1 MSNDIRGLFFKDQ
14 LLGARGLGAFGAS
27 ALSDGIL
34 DGCTVTISSGTV
46 SISPGHVILGGRV
59 FRIAN
64 TIEVGSVGAAYTSI
78 VATVDLTQ
86 TATKNNFN
94 QVLPLSLVKNAT
106 LANVLSGDSNDI
118 NLSGTTHSAWLWV
131 HDATDGIP
139 DTYRYAKGKS
149 KELLWQNL
157 TSGGASAVGDGF
169 AAQSLVLPGLSEFRG
184 IEITFNTDKSVGVH
198 KTMAFDIPGAAF
210 LTTNSESGSAF
221 NGKKYIRF
229 YADANVLYSSMR
241 ILLGRNV
248 YVYPEIDTLDFSTG
262 YRSRGS
268 SVSIGSSGD
277 YMIPVEIYGVR

>member
-94 QVLPLSLVKNAT
+94 QVLPLSLAKNAT

-184 IEITFNTDKSVGVH
+184 IEITFLIEDGLALYDTQSMN
-198 KTMAFDIPGAAF
+198 IPGAAF
-210 LTTNSESGSAF
+210 LLTNSDSGSSF
-221 NGKKYIRF
+221 SGKKYF
-229 YADANVLYSSMR
+229 PWYADATMLTSGMR
-241 ILLGRNV
+241 HLLGRQINI
-248 YVYPEIDTLDFSTG
+248 YPEIDTLDFTTG
-262 YRSRGS
+262 WRNRGS
-268 SVSIGSSGD
+268 SYSTGSAGT
-277 YMIPVEIYGVR
+277 YMVPVEIYGVR